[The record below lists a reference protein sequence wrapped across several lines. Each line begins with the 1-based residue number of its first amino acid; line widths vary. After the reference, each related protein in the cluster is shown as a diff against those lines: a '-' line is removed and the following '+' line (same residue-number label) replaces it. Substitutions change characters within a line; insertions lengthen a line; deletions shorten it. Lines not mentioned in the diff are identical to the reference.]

1 MTMNDVVYARPLHTS
16 STVEGIVTAAP
27 QMHAFFETLRK
38 VSRTDASVLI
48 RGESGTGKELVAH
61 AIHRLSPRR
70 SGPFR
75 AINCATLNGNL
86 LESELFGHVRGAFTG
101 AVKDRPG
108 LFASAHGGTVFL
120 DEIAEL
126 PLELQARLLRV
137 LQERSFVPVGG
148 TEPVSVNVRV
158 LSATHRSLR
167 DEVDHGRFREDLM
180 YRLRVVPVFLPRL
193 VDREGDIE
201 LLTWHFIHEFNQQGF
216 RTVTAVAADA
226 MQALLRYTWPGNI
239 RELRNNLEYAYAV
252 GEGTTLRLEELTPEL
267 RDERPA
273 DAHRH
278 LYMPGSHPE
287 RARIVEALRA
297 ANGRKQVAA
306 AALGWSRS
314 TLWRKMREHSVDER
328 N

>member
-1 MTMNDVVYARPLHTS
+1 MNDVVYARPSHTS
-16 STVEGIVTAAP
+16 SIVEGIVTAAP

-70 SGPFR
+70 YGPFR

-193 VDREGDIE
+193 VEREGDIE
-201 LLTWHFIHEFNQQGF
+201 LLTWHFIQEFNQQGF
-216 RTVTAVAADA
+216 RTVTGVAADA
-226 MQALLRYTWPGNI
+226 MQALLRYEWPGNI
-239 RELRNNLEYAYAV
+239 RELRNNIEYAYAV
-252 GEGTTLRLEELTPEL
+252 GEGSVLRIDELTPEL

-273 DAHRH
+273 DSHRH
-278 LYMPGSHPE
+278 PPVPGAHPE
-287 RARIVEALRA
+287 RTRIVEALRA

-314 TLWRKMREHSVDER
+314 TLWRKMREHGIDER
-328 N
+328 A